1 MIKNKLQT
9 SDFVLM
15 GLLSVIYGLI
25 YLGAV
30 YLGAFATTSL
40 TPSGYGILGY
50 EPFYGIWFMAAVTAT
65 YIMKKPM
72 VGVVT
77 EVISALIEVLLGNMF
92 GPMVIIS
99 GIIQGLGV
107 ELAFKIGNYKDYSYK
122 TTMMAAVFCTI
133 FTFLWTGFRN
143 QYWTLDLSIVLMI
156 FVIRL
161 ISSLIFTGFLAKFI
175 CDKLYQTGVIS
186 DRTN

>member
-1 MIKNKLQT
+1 MNKNKLQT
-9 SDFVLM
+9 RDYVLM

-30 YLGAFATTSL
+30 YLGAFTTTAL

-50 EPFYGIWFMAAVTAT
+50 EPYYGIWFMAAVTAT
-65 YIMKKPM
+65 YIIKKPL

-77 EVISALIEVLLGNMF
+77 EVIAALIEVLLGNMF
-92 GPMVIIS
+92 GPIVIVS

-107 ELAFKIGNYKDYSYK
+107 ELAFRMGGYKDYSYK
-122 TTMMAAVFCTI
+122 TTMLAAVFCTI

-161 ISSLIFTGFLAKFI
+161 ISSLFFTGFLAKFI

-186 DRTN
+186 ERAS